1 MAETFNIVVVAQAGR
16 LEYEACL
23 FAASL
28 RAKSPKF
35 KGKLLIAEPQPSG
48 RWPDDPRIQNP
59 ACRDLLSALDA
70 EIIPFE
76 NKAFDAYYPYGNKI
90 ECLAHIPNDAPFVF
104 FTRIH

>member
-35 KGKLLIAEPQPSG
+35 KGKLFIAEPSQADVG
-48 RWPDDPRIQNP
+48 RM
-59 ACRDLLSALDA
+59 
-70 EIIPFE
+70 
-76 NKAFDAYYPYGNKI
+76 
-90 ECLAHIPNDAPFVF
+90 
-104 FTRIH
+104 IHASKTPPVGIY

>member
-28 RAKSPKF
+28 GAKSPKF
-35 KGKLLIAEPQPSG
+35 KGKLFIAEPQPSG
-48 RWPDDPRIQNP
+48 RWPHDPRIQNP
-59 ACRDLLSALDA
+59 ACRDLLNALDA

-76 NKAFDAYYPYGNKI
+76 NTAFSA
-90 ECLAHIPNDAPFVF
+90 
-104 FTRIH
+104 

>member
-1 MAETFNIVVVAQAGR
+1 MTETFNIVVVAQAGR

-28 RAKSPKF
+28 RAKSRKF
-35 KGKLLIAEPQPSG
+35 KGKLFVAEPQPSG

-59 ACRDLLSALDA
+59 ACRDLLHTLGA

-76 NKAFDAYYPYGNKI
+76 KKTIGA
-90 ECLAHIPNDAPFVF
+90 
-104 FTRIH
+104 

>member
-35 KGKLLIAEPQPSG
+35 KGKLFVAEPQPSG

-59 ACRDLLSALDA
+59 ACRDLLHTLGA

-76 NKAFDAYYPYGNKI
+76 NKAFGAYPKR
-90 ECLAHIPNDAPFVF
+90 CAVCVF
-104 FTRIH
+104 